1 MAPRFRWKDPEG
13 VRTITL
19 IVKKIIPQWK
29 DGLYPW
35 QLKLVVRILDGGD
48 IFCCIA
54 TGGGKSALFGV
65 PIIVLKEMARNP
77 DLYPD
82 LPGRLLPVGLVI
94 TPTKGLAANI
104 VWSILVSYTHM
115 NFMQVLELRKLD
127 VPAFAYCHETV
138 TEARIA
144 GRNLV
149 HEIRDCKTWNIICVD
164 PEHLREKVWR
174 QISAFDVFRANIVY
188 GCADEAHLINT
199 WGAEF
204 RPQFRHIGA
213 FFNGCLSSSISV
225 MALSATVQPSA
236 ALNSICSS
244 LGMSGDNFYLF
255 RSSNE
260 HQNVQFI
267 MEPLTHGVG
276 GKIFP
281 QLLAYL
287 NSGRKTVIHC
297 RTIDDVLR
305 IFLYLWKSLPPG
317 PHRLR
322 RLKMYHSLRS
332 AKENEEI
339 LRLLDEDPECQV
351 IFATVA
357 FANGLNAKSLLDS
370 LSVGCAD
377 TVDQIVQEKGWVGR
391 DLETAARGVVF
402 YQPCSLTAAETQL
415 AGSSAVASSRAKK
428 TTSKRTKKPK
438 PLEHAKVLL
447 LTEKHC
453 YNACL
458 NRIYQNPPLKITT
471 LDCITAKRRYPCSLC
486 AARNGISTDFP
497 TPSLPRG
504 ITLPLFSHPLEVSS
518 PAPLDKTLKL
528 TKKEREEAESTLV
541 RFGNTV
547 YRAEH
552 KLPANRSRPK
562 SAYFPS
568 SIRSSL
574 LDNLLS
580 LNSLAKLEGLVEPW
594 HFSRDYRVRLYVVV
608 HNLFSTISAQRE
620 RARLDKNAKQRATR
634 KAKKKATD
642 WDGSE
647 EEEEEEESELESSS
661 EEEVDEDRRSSPI
674 PPSPKRS
681 RRVLEEVTNASRSPP
696 TRALRKPAQRAV
708 GKPVQRAPRKR
719 LEKAIEVSQ
728 SYSNPYRTSRRRAAQ
743 NS

>member
-1 MAPRFRWKDPEG
+1 MAPRFRWRDPEG
-13 VRTITL
+13 VRTITQ
-19 IVKKIIPQWK
+19 IVKNMIPQWK

-65 PIIVLKEMARNP
+65 PIIVLKEVARHP

-82 LPGRLLPVGLVI
+82 LPVRLLPVGLVI

-104 VWSILVSYTHM
+104 V
-115 NFMQVLELRKLD
+115 LELKKLN

-149 HEIRDCKTWNIICVD
+149 YEIRDCKTWNIICVD
-164 PEHLREKVWR
+164 PEHLREKAWR

-213 FFNGCLSSSISV
+213 FFNGCLPSSISV
-225 MALSATVQPSA
+225 MALSATVQPGA
-236 ALNSICSS
+236 ALNSICLS

-260 HQNVQFI
+260 RQNVQFI

-332 AKENEEI
+332 VKENEDI

-351 IFATVA
+351 IIATVA

-377 TVDQIVQEKGWVGR
+377 TVDQIVQEKGRVGR
-391 DLETAARGVVF
+391 DPETAARGVVF
-402 YQPCSLTAAETQL
+402 YQPSSLTAAETQL
-415 AGSSAVASSRAKK
+415 AVASSSAKK

-438 PLEHAKVLL
+438 LLEHAKVLL

-458 NRIYQNPPLKITT
+458 NRIYQNPPLEITT
-471 LDCITAKRRYPCSLC
+471 LDCIAAKRRYPCSLC
-486 AARNGISTDFP
+486 AARNGISIDFP

-504 ITLPLFSHPLEVSS
+504 ITLPLFSHPLEVNS

-552 KLPANRSRPK
+552 KLPVNRSRPK

-568 SIRSSL
+568 SILSSL

-594 HFSRDYRVRLYVVV
+594 HFSRDYRVRLYAV
-608 HNLFSTISAQRE
+608 E
-620 RARLDKNAKQRATR
+620 RQAACDSQG
-634 KAKKKATD
+634 KKKATD

-647 EEEEEEESELESSS
+647 EEEEEESESESSF
-661 EEEVDEDRRSSPI
+661 EEEIDEDRRSSPI
-674 PPSPKRS
+674 PPAPKRS
-681 RRVLEEVTNASRSPP
+681 RRVLEEVTNTSRSPP

-743 NS
+743 N

>member
-1 MAPRFRWKDPEG
+1 MPLLPRRHCSSALLNLSGLHRLAMAPRFRWRDPEG
-13 VRTITL
+13 VRTITQ
-19 IVKKIIPQWK
+19 IVKNTIPQWK

-65 PIIVLKEMARNP
+65 PIIVLKEVARHPN
-77 DLYPD
+77 LYPD
-82 LPGRLLPVGLVI
+82 LPVRLLPVGLVI

-104 VWSILVSYTHM
+104 VRSILVSYTDM
-115 NFMQVLELRKLD
+115 NFLQVLELKKLN
-127 VPAFAYCHETV
+127 VPAFPYCHETV

-164 PEHLREKVWR
+164 PEHLREKAWR

-204 RPQFRHIGA
+204 RPQFRHIGS
-213 FFNGCLSSSISV
+213 FFNGCLPSSISV
-225 MALSATVQPSA
+225 MALSATVQPGA

-260 HQNVQFI
+260 RQNVQFI

-281 QLLAYL
+281 QLLTYL

-332 AKENEEI
+332 VKENEEI

-351 IFATVA
+351 IIATVA

-377 TVDQIVQEKGWVGR
+377 TVDQIVQEKGRVGR
-391 DLETAARGVVF
+391 DPETAARGVVF
-402 YQPCSLTAAETQL
+402 YQPSSLTAAETQL
-415 AGSSAVASSRAKK
+415 AGSSAVASSSAKK
-428 TTSKRTKKPK
+428 TTSK
-438 PLEHAKVLL
+438 
-447 LTEKHC
+447 
-453 YNACL
+453 L
-458 NRIYQNPPLKITT
+458 NSR
-471 LDCITAKRRYPCSLC
+471 
-486 AARNGISTDFP
+486 
-497 TPSLPRG
+497 
-504 ITLPLFSHPLEVSS
+504 
-518 PAPLDKTLKL
+518 APLDKKLKL

-568 SIRSSL
+568 SILSSL

-594 HFSRDYRVRLYVVV
+594 HFSRDYRVRLYAVG
-608 HNLFSTISAQRE
+608 HDLFSSISAQRE
-620 RARLDKNAKQRATR
+620 RPRLDKNAKQRATR

-647 EEEEEEESELESSS
+647 EEEEEEEEEERESESSS

-674 PPSPKRS
+674 PPAPKRS
-681 RRVLEEVTNASRSPP
+681 RRVLEEVTNVSRSPP
-696 TRALRKPAQRAV
+696 THALRKPAQRAV

-728 SYSNPYRTSRRRAAQ
+728 SYSNPYRTSHRRAAQ
-743 NS
+743 N